1 MTAVSNSNLRLSTL
15 LPGLLPD
22 AENAPSTSPDG
33 FARPDRSFGCNHV
46 SEAFAPR
53 NIRYPNRI
61 GGNAT

>member
-53 NIRYPNRI
+53 NIR
-61 GGNAT
+61 